1 MLRHF
6 REQCQTHLVERLLV
20 LGGYGARVLV
30 KELKVCAFNIREIF
44 RRNLEFFSHVVVV
57 SNEHILIFRAHFW

>member
-30 KELKVCAFNIREIF
+30 KELKACAFNIREIF
-44 RRNLEFFSHVVVV
+44 RRTLEFFSHVVVV